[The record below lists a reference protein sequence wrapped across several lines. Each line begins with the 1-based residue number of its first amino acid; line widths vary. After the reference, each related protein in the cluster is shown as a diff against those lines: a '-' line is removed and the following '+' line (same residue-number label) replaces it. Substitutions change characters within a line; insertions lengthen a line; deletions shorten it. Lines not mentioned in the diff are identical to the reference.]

1 MSIIQHYY
9 IITPVLPK
17 TAGNPISPAEANIDL
32 IYTRLFR
39 RVFYLK
45 NMANTQK
52 INQVDEVVVK
62 LTNAKSAALIQY
74 QGLTAADT
82 ATLRS
87 KVKEQGG
94 SLEVV
99 KNSLIFRALLKM
111 GIVLPEELNGPTA
124 IAYCNTD
131 EIAPLKEIDTIN
143 KGKEKTEFKYGIYN
157 NKLLSLDEL
166 KKFLSL
172 PSKSHLIA
180 QLIGGLKNPL
190 QRMVYAMRYN
200 QTKLVMTLKAISEK

>member
-1 MSIIQHYY
+1 MSNQ
-9 IITPVLPK
+9 
-17 TAGNPISPAEANIDL
+17 
-32 IYTRLFR
+32 
-39 RVFYLK
+39 
-45 NMANTQK
+45 QK

-62 LTNAKSAALIQY
+62 LTNAKSAALVQY

-87 KVKEQGG
+87 KIKEQGG
-94 SLEVV
+94 SMEVV

-111 GIVLPEELNGPTA
+111 GITFPVELKGPTA
-124 IAYCNTD
+124 IAYCNAD

-157 NKLLSLDEL
+157 KKLLSADEL

-172 PSKSHLIA
+172 PSKSQLIA
-180 QLIGGLKNPL
+180 QFIGGLKNPL

-200 QTKLVMTLKAISEK
+200 QTQLVMTLKAIADKK